1 MNRRVL
7 AGLAVVAALALT
19 GCSSP
24 TGPDVLAREATA
36 EDELPETV
44 SLISVDTDIKAG
56 SARLLATHGDV
67 EYFAAKSSTGGS
79 VCLIVVPVGLT
90 ERWRAGCAAIATG
103 EEILTLTGHDGTEA
117 KLINDGVDA
126 SQQKYQG
133 WTKIHEN
140 VLIDT
145 P

>member
-1 MNRRVL
+1 MNRR
-7 AGLAVVAALALT
+7 GLVVIAVVAGLGLA

-56 SARLLATHGDV
+56 SARLLATHDDV

-79 VCLIVVPVGLT
+79 ACLISVPVGLP
-90 ERWRAGCAAIATG
+90 ERWRAGCAAVATG
-103 EEILTLTGHDGTEA
+103 EDIVTLTNFDDSQA

-126 SQQKYQG
+126 GQSKYDG
-133 WTKIHEN
+133 WTQVHPNLLYK
-140 VLIDT
+140 
-145 P
+145 PR

>member
-7 AGLAVVAALALT
+7 VVIAVVAALGMT

-36 EDELPETV
+36 EDELPEAV

-56 SARLLATHGDV
+56 SARLLATHDDV

-79 VCLIVVPVGLT
+79 ACLITVPVGLP
-90 ERWRAGCAAIATG
+90 ERWRAGCAALATG
-103 EEILTLTGHDGTEA
+103 EDIVTLTNFDDSQA

-126 SQQKYQG
+126 GQPKYDG
-133 WTKIHEN
+133 WTQIHPN
-140 VLIDT
+140 VLVSSR
-145 P
+145 